1 MKTIRMTAVAF
12 LLGISLYAHAQSWE
26 SAYEKSSEYTVESTT
41 VCGRNAT
48 IIAPA
53 VRNGKWIVR
62 PAFMGAFPQVD
73 EALLEKGW
81 TFGYL
86 DLTDEY
92 ANPDAQKA
100 FDAFYDYAR
109 SKYSLSEKLT
119 LEGLS
124 RGGWFSLV
132 YAVNNPGRI
141 DKLYLDAPL
150 CDLNLFKERM
160 GEAYGLVKELWGKHG
175 YEFEDIHNYPAKHIE
190 NIRGIPTIVVYGAAD
205 EICRFEDQF
214 GSLNLSGFEDLSL
227 IGKTGCGHHPHS
239 LSPCDTIVNFIT
251 KPRALERADATP
263 EQAVAFENYI
273 DEVTSSGSDLH
284 SIMVLQHGKVLFGK
298 WMGEGAP
305 EKPHKLFSCSKT
317 FCAAAAGF
325 AIEEGYFGLEDK
337 VISFFPDKLPRKIS
351 KNLKA
356 MTVRDLLTMT
366 GGHGSDPT
374 WEAWKTDDWAKYFFE
389 QPVEYTPGTA
399 FCYNS
404 IGTFLVSAIIQKT
417 TGKKLTDYLEPRLFG
432 PLGISGASWEES
444 PDGICCGGWGLS
456 LKTEDMARMGQ
467 CLLDGGVWEGRQV
480 IPAWWAEEMG
490 KKQVESIPGGQSPD
504 RAAEFHTPEALASND
519 WCQGYGY
526 QMWMCRHGAYR
537 ADGAS
542 SQYIIV
548 IPEKDAVIVTTAHD
562 DNMQRVLD
570 TIWKHILPVL

>member
-12 LLGISLYAHAQSWE
+12 LLGISLYAHGQSWE

-160 GEAYGLVKELWGKHG
+160 AEAYGLVKELWGKHG

-190 NIRGIPTIVVYGAAD
+190 NIRGIPTIVV
-205 EICRFEDQF
+205 
-214 GSLNLSGFEDLSL
+214 
-227 IGKTGCGHHPHS
+227 
-239 LSPCDTIVNFIT
+239 
-251 KPRALERADATP
+251 
-263 EQAVAFENYI
+263 
-273 DEVTSSGSDLH
+273 
-284 SIMVLQHGKVLFGK
+284 
-298 WMGEGAP
+298 
-305 EKPHKLFSCSKT
+305 
-317 FCAAAAGF
+317 
-325 AIEEGYFGLEDK
+325 
-337 VISFFPDKLPRKIS
+337 
-351 KNLKA
+351 
-356 MTVRDLLTMT
+356 
-366 GGHGSDPT
+366 
-374 WEAWKTDDWAKYFFE
+374 
-389 QPVEYTPGTA
+389 
-399 FCYNS
+399 
-404 IGTFLVSAIIQKT
+404 
-417 TGKKLTDYLEPRLFG
+417 
-432 PLGISGASWEES
+432 
-444 PDGICCGGWGLS
+444 
-456 LKTEDMARMGQ
+456 
-467 CLLDGGVWEGRQV
+467 
-480 IPAWWAEEMG
+480 
-490 KKQVESIPGGQSPD
+490 
-504 RAAEFHTPEALASND
+504 
-519 WCQGYGY
+519 
-526 QMWMCRHGAYR
+526 
-537 ADGAS
+537 
-542 SQYIIV
+542 
-548 IPEKDAVIVTTAHD
+548 
-562 DNMQRVLD
+562 
-570 TIWKHILPVL
+570 